1 MARMMMLMLMML
13 MLMMLMILMIGVTV
27 LKRQWAITVTIDEEI

>member
-1 MARMMMLMLMML
+1 ML